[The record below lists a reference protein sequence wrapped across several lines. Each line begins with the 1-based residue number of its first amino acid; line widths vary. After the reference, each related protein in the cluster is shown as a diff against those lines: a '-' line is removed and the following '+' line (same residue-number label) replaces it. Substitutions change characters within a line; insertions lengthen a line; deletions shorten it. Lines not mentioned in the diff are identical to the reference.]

1 MPKIKIYTKDYCP
14 YCRSAKQLLT
24 ELGAEF
30 EEIDI
35 THTPE
40 VINELV
46 KKSGMMTVPQIFV
59 GDKCLGGSDDIHA
72 LHDQGKLRA
81 ELGLD
86 EA

>member
-1 MPKIKIYTKDYCP
+1 MADIKIYTKDYCP
-14 YCRSAKQLLT
+14 YCVKAKALLDD
-24 ELGAEF
+24 LGAQY

-35 THTPE
+35 TSTPE

-59 GDKCLGGSDDIHA
+59 GEKCLGGSDDIHA
-72 LHDQGKLRA
+72 LHAEGKLKA

-86 EA
+86 